1 MFRASLSLCAGLSLV
16 LASCSKGDSKDSSQ
30 SAAVQQV
37 KKPIVAVVP
46 LIDHSHS
53 GLNWNLSLEL
63 TRSIRENLLKHE
75 NLYLMGEDKVTG
87 VLKKMHESHDP
98 FGVNISWTKR
108 LFPHDEFVVF
118 MELARHDEVP
128 LYTSKES
135 SPQDS
140 PAELNIM
147 VRLRVIDLRGSEPKI
162 VLQELVQNRE
172 QIPRQFN
179 KSNFYQVPWGNE
191 MFDISPLGM
200 AHAQLTK
207 EISSRIEDY
216 ILMSGAR

>member
-1 MFRASLSLCAGLSLV
+1 MFRTGLSLCAGLSLV
-16 LASCSKGDSKDSSQ
+16 LTSCNRGEDSSQ

-37 KKPIVAVVP
+37 KKPIVAIVP
-46 LIDHSHS
+46 LIDHSQS

-63 TRSIRENLLKHE
+63 TKSIRENLLKRE
-75 NLYLMGEDKVTG
+75 NLYLMGEDKVAG
-87 VLKKMHESHDP
+87 VLKKMHEAHDP
-98 FGVNISWTKR
+98 FDANISWAKR

-118 MELARHDEVP
+118 MELAQHDEIP
-128 LYTSKES
+128 LFTSKES

-140 PAELNIM
+140 PAELNMM
-147 VRLRVIDLRGSEPKI
+147 VRLRVIDLRGNEPKI

-216 ILMSGAR
+216 ILISGTR